1 MKQGKFITL
10 DGGEGLG
17 KSTNLIFI
25 QDYLEAQNISVCI
38 TREPG
43 GTVLAEKLRQLLLE
57 TETEAITEQTELL
70 LMFAARAQHLHHVI
84 KPALAQGQWVLCD
97 RFTDAT
103 YAYQG
108 GGRKMNLDSIAWL
121 EQFVQQGLEPDLTVL
136 FDAPV
141 ELGIERAKKR
151 AALDRFESEQLSFFN
166 AVRNMYLLQAQKH
179 PQRIKLIDAAQPLE
193 DVQIKLKKL
202 INNLL

>member
-17 KSTNLIFI
+17 KSTNLTFI
-25 QDYLEAQNISVCI
+25 QNTLEARGISICI

-43 GTVLAEKLRQLLLE
+43 GTVLAEKLRHLLLE
-57 TETEAITEQTELL
+57 TEAEAITEQTELL

-121 EQFVQQGLEPDLTVL
+121 EQFVQQGLEPDLTLL

-151 AALDRFESEQLSFFN
+151 AVLDRFESEQLSFFN
-166 AVRNMYLLQAQKH
+166 AVRKMYLLQAEKH
-179 PQRIKLIDAAQPLE
+179 PQRIKVINAAQSL
-193 DVQIKLKKL
+193 DAVQTELSKLVK
-202 INNLL
+202 NLL

>member
-17 KSTNLIFI
+17 KSTNLTFI
-25 QDYLEAQNISVCI
+25 QNTLEARGISICI

-43 GTVLAEKLRQLLLE
+43 GTVLAEKLRHLLLE
-57 TETEAITEQTELL
+57 TKAEAITEQTELL

-121 EQFVQQGLEPDLTVL
+121 EQFVQQGLEPDLTLL

-151 AALDRFESEQLSFFN
+151 AVLDRFESEQLSFFN
-166 AVRNMYLLQAQKH
+166 AVRKMYLLQAEKH
-179 PQRIKLIDAAQPLE
+179 PQRIKVINAAQSL
-193 DVQIKLKKL
+193 DAVQTELSKLVK
-202 INNLL
+202 NLL